1 MNFEMIVFWI
11 ALLAIAV
18 IVWSKRVEMK
28 TGTPSFL
35 GKFGA
40 KTNDKLRYWYRGVRN
55 LFSAKTV
62 TLISAWLR
70 AHLAKTVSKTE
81 KVVAGSYSAIKK
93 HPRVVK
99 VLRGHVEVKTDAQ
112 ASSFLKNISE
122 NDTVEG
128 SGK

>member
-1 MNFEMIVFWI
+1 MNFEMIVFWV

-62 TLISAWLR
+62 TLISVWLR
-70 AHLAKTVSKTE
+70 SHLVKTVSKTE
-81 KVVAGSYSAIKK
+81 KVVVGSYSAIKK

-112 ASSFLKNISE
+112 ASPFLKNISGD
-122 NDTVEG
+122 DTL
-128 SGK
+128 K